1 MERRLAAILA
11 ADVVGYSRLI
21 RADEDG
27 TLAAFKSL
35 RADLIDPRIDDHN
48 GRIVKLMGDGML
60 VEFTSVV
67 DAVCAASETQK
78 ALAKHNSSLSPEKRI
93 EFRIGINL
101 GDVVIDGDDIHGD
114 GVNIAARL
122 EGLADPGGICVSEAV
137 YEQVRHRIDLTFED
151 IGEQDVKN
159 IDRPVRAWRW
169 RPDTTIAAADSSSQ
183 EKPLQGV
190 DKPSIAVLP
199 FTNMSSDPEQDYFAD
214 GITEDIITE
223 LSRFNSLSV
232 IARNSSFHYKGQS
245 PKIQDVGRE
254 LGVQY
259 VIEGSVRKSGN
270 RVRITAQLVETQAGK
285 HIWAQRYDRELN
297 DIFELQDEVTKV
309 IVGIIPGR
317 LDVAE
322 TQRSARKAPEE
333 MTAYDHYLRGLHRF
347 HLGQTLTLG
356 SGFEE
361 LERAKDLFREAI
373 ELEPGFA
380 GAHTYLALTGF
391 NQFIYRAAGKD
402 ALQDALESVRTAMI
416 LDPNDNSAPVVLGL
430 ILIFLGR
437 EVEGIPELEQ
447 ALALNKNNAELLY
460 WSGYALTFA
469 GRPGSGLTHIEE
481 AIRLDPFNN
490 HYYLGLGFA
499 HYLCGQFEEAVEA
512 LRKIVRAGWLYPHV
526 WLAAAYGHLGLST
539 EAQSSADQFVLN
551 VSKQFR
557 ERGEP
562 VPESIIEIYDR
573 AWRDYYPRSD
583 WLASL
588 FDGLQKVG
596 LS

>member
-27 TLAAFKSL
+27 TLTAFKSL
-35 RADLIDPRIDDHN
+35 LADLIDPKIDDHN

-67 DAVCAASETQK
+67 DAVCAASETQQ
-78 ALAKHNSSLSPEKRI
+78 ALAKHNASLSPEKRI

-137 YEQVRHRIDLTFED
+137 YEQVRHRIELTFED
-151 IGEQDVKN
+151 MGEQDVKN
-159 IDRPVRAWRW
+159 IDRAVRAWRW
-169 RPDTTIAAADSSSQ
+169 LPDAKTAAADNASH
-183 EKPLQGV
+183 EKPLQV
-190 DKPSIAVLP
+190 VTKPSVAVLP
-199 FTNMSSDPEQDYFAD
+199 FTNMSSDPEQEYFAD

-285 HIWAQRYDRELN
+285 HVWAQRYDRELD

-333 MTAYDHYLRGLHRF
+333 MIAYDHYLRGLYKYN
-347 HLGQTLTLG
+347 LGQTQAG
-356 SGFEE
+356 GHKE
-361 LERAKDLFREAI
+361 LQRATDLFGEAI
-373 ELEPGFA
+373 ELEPDFA
-380 GAHTYLALTGF
+380 AAHTYLALTGF
-391 NQFIYRAAGKD
+391 NQFIYGNAGKD
-402 ALQDALESVRTAMI
+402 TLQDALESARTAMM

-437 EVEGIPELEQ
+437 EVVGIPELEQ
-447 ALALNKNNAELLY
+447 ALALNKNNAELQY
-460 WSGYALTFA
+460 WSGYALTFV
-469 GRPGSGLTHIEE
+469 GRPSTGKTHIEE

-499 HYLCGQFEEAVEA
+499 LYLCGQFEETVET
-512 LRKIVRAGWLYPHV
+512 LRKVVRDGWIYPHV
-526 WLAAAYGHLGLST
+526 WLAAAYGHLGLAT
-539 EAQSSADQFVLN
+539 EARSCADLFLVN
-551 VSKQFR
+551 VSKHFH

-562 VPESIIEIYDR
+562 VPNSIIEICEQ

-583 WLASL
+583 WLESL
-588 FDGLQKVG
+588 RDGLQKVG

>member
-1 MERRLAAILA
+1 
-11 ADVVGYSRLI
+11 
-21 RADEDG
+21 
-27 TLAAFKSL
+27 
-35 RADLIDPRIDDHN
+35 HN

-60 VEFTSVV
+60 VEFASAV
-67 DAVCAASETQK
+67 DAVCAASETQQ
-78 ALAKHNSSLSPEKRI
+78 ALATHNASLSPEKRI

-137 YEQVRHRIDLTFED
+137 YEQVRHRIELKFED

-169 RPDTTIAAADSSSQ
+169 LPGATIAATDSSSH
-183 EKPLQGV
+183 EKPLQVV

-270 RVRITAQLVETQAGK
+270 RVRITAQLVESQAGK

-322 TQRSARKAPEE
+322 TQRSARKPPEE
-333 MTAYDHYLRGLHRF
+333 MTAYDHYLRGLHKF
-347 HLGQTLTLG
+347 HLGQTL
-356 SGFEE
+356 GFGAGHKALHE
-361 LERAKDLFREAI
+361 AKDLFREAT
-373 ELEPGFA
+373 EMAPDFA
-380 GAHTYLALTGF
+380 GAHTYLARTGF
-391 NQFIYRAAGKD
+391 NQFLYLAAGKD
-402 ALQDALESVRTAMI
+402 ALQDALESVRTAMM

-430 ILIFLGR
+430 VLIFLGR

-447 ALALNKNNAELLY
+447 SLALNKNNAELLY
-460 WSGYALTFA
+460 WSGFALTFV
-469 GRPGSGLTHIEE
+469 GRPGTGKTHIEE
-481 AIRLDPFNN
+481 AIRLDPFNS

-499 HYLCGQFEEAVEA
+499 LYLCGQFEDAVEA
-512 LRKIVRAGWLYPHV
+512 FRKIVRDGWIYPHV
-526 WLAAAYGHLGLST
+526 WMAAAYGQLGLSA
-539 EAQSSADQFVLN
+539 EAVSCAEQFFLN

-557 ERGEP
+557 DRGEP
-562 VPESIIEIYDR
+562 VPESIIEICEQ

-583 WLASL
+583 WLESL
-588 FDGLQKVG
+588 RDGLQKAG